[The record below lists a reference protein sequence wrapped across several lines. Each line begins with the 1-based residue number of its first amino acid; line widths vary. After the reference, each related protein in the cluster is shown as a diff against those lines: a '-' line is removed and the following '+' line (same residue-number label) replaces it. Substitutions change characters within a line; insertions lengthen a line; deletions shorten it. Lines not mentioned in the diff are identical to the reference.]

1 MKNEIFDNMLSR
13 YDLTTEQQK
22 RNAIFEVNQQV
33 ILAGLYAGGFF
44 ESAAFYGGTCLRIFH
59 GLQRFSEDM
68 DFSLLTQ
75 DDKFDFTK
83 YFPAIVDAFTMVG
96 REVEIKKKDKRN
108 FGKVESAFLKDN
120 TDVYDVTFQTEKSI
134 KIKIEV
140 DTCPPLNFKTEQK
153 LLLQPYSFMTRCF
166 TLPDLFAGKMHALVY
181 RAWKNRVK
189 GRDWY
194 DFEWY
199 VRHNVPLYFTH
210 LAERCKQFSNENIT
224 PELFKEKL
232 IERLSTADIKQV
244 KEDVLPFVRNPE
256 ELDSWSNDYFGQLRQ
271 RVIQPRRVD
280 GGIKIEIFYPQLAF
294 HFGTVWPQFQMK
306 PWDHPLHITV
316 AFQRAVN
323 VHFVLFDVTGQ
334 LQFWYLHLPG
344 AAVQATAGFNQAI
357 EFRRPL
363 RELFGGVNAVKR

>member
-13 YDLTTEQQK
+13 YELATEQQK
-22 RNAIFEVNQQV
+22 RNAIFEVNQQI

-68 DFSLLTQ
+68 DFSLLAP
-75 DDKFDFTK
+75 DENFDFSK
-83 YFPAIVDAFTMVG
+83 YFQPIVDAFALVG
-96 REVEIKKKDKRN
+96 REVEITKKDKKS

-140 DTCPPLNFKTEQK
+140 DTCPPLNFTTEQK
-153 LLLQPYSFMTRCF
+153 LLLQPHSFMTRCF
-166 TLPDLFAGKMHALVY
+166 SLPDLFAGKMHALVY

-199 VRHNVPLYFTH
+199 VRNGVALDFAH
-210 LAERCKQFSNENIT
+210 LAERCKQFNGEDIT
-224 PELFKEKL
+224 PESFKAKL

-244 KEDVLPFVRNPE
+244 KEDVLSFVRNPK
-256 ELDSWSNDYFGQLRQ
+256 ELDIWSNDYFVQLTEMV
-271 RVIQPRRVD
+271 RV
-280 GGIKIEIFYPQLAF
+280 E
-294 HFGTVWPQFQMK
+294 
-306 PWDHPLHITV
+306 
-316 AFQRAVN
+316 
-323 VHFVLFDVTGQ
+323 
-334 LQFWYLHLPG
+334 
-344 AAVQATAGFNQAI
+344 
-357 EFRRPL
+357 
-363 RELFGGVNAVKR
+363 

>member
-13 YDLTTEQQK
+13 YELATEQQK
-22 RNAIFEVNQQV
+22 RNAIFEVNQQI

-44 ESAAFYGGTCLRIFH
+44 ESAAFYGGTCLRIVH

-68 DFSLLTQ
+68 DFSLMAP
-75 DDKFDFTK
+75 DENFDFSK
-83 YFPAIVDAFTMVG
+83 YFQPIIDAFALVG
-96 REVEIKKKDKRN
+96 REVEITKKDKKS

-140 DTCPPLNFKTEQK
+140 DTCPPLNFTTEQK
-153 LLLQPYSFMTRCF
+153 LLLQPHSFMTRCF

-199 VRHNVPLYFTH
+199 VRNGVALDFAH
-210 LAERCKQFSNENIT
+210 LAERCKQFNGEDIT
-224 PELFKEKL
+224 PESFKDKL

-244 KEDVLPFVRNPE
+244 KEDVLPFVRNPR
-256 ELDSWSNDYFGQLRQ
+256 ELDIWSNDYF
-271 RVIQPRRVD
+271 V
-280 GGIKIEIFYPQLAF
+280 QLAE
-294 HFGTVWPQFQMK
+294 V
-306 PWDHPLHITV
+306 V
-316 AFQRAVN
+316 RV
-323 VHFVLFDVTGQ
+323 
-334 LQFWYLHLPG
+334 
-344 AAVQATAGFNQAI
+344 
-357 EFRRPL
+357 E
-363 RELFGGVNAVKR
+363 